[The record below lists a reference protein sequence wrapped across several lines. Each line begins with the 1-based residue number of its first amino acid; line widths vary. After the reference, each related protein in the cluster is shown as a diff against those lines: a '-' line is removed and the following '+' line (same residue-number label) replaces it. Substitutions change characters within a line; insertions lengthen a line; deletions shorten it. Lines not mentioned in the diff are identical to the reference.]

1 MPKITFFNLPSEKQ
15 ENMILALKLEFSR
28 APLPEASISNII
40 KTAGV
45 SRGSFYQY
53 FDDKDDAFFFLL
65 NIITTDIRRKFL
77 HILEHNN
84 GDLFWTME
92 NFFPLIIQEEE
103 NFSFL
108 RNTFLNMTYKI
119 EGAFSRI
126 FNDRESGR
134 ELEELGRMVDLT
146 KLNIESKEELI
157 HVMQILS
164 AITFRNFVE
173 KYARELNVEE
183 ACRQYRKELA
193 IVGRGL
199 CRH

>member
-1 MPKITFFNLPSEKQ
+1 VPKITFFNLTPEKQ
-15 ENMILALKLEFSR
+15 EKMIEALKLEFSR
-28 APLPEASISNII
+28 APLPEASIANII

-53 FDDKDDAFFFLL
+53 FEDKDDAFFFLL
-65 NIITTDIRRKFL
+65 NIITTDIRQEFV
-77 HILEHNN
+77 HILQQNK
-84 GDLFWTME
+84 GDLFKTMK

-108 RNTFLNMTYKI
+108 RNAFLNMTYKI

-126 FNDRESGR
+126 FNDRESSRG
-134 ELEELGRMVDLT
+134 LEELGRMVDLT
-146 KLNIESKEELI
+146 KLNIETEEELV

-173 KYARELNVEE
+173 KYARELSVEE
-183 ACRQYRKELA
+183 ADLQYRKELE

-199 CRH
+199 YR